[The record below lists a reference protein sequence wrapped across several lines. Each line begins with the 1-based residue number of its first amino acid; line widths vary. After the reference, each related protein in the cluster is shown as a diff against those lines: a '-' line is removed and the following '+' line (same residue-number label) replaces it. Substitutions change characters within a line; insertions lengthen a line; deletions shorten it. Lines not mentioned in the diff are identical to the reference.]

1 MDMQSAGIMRV
12 FALGIISVSLLGCG
26 SMPLQAAE
34 PILKNADQTA
44 PLMLQP
50 KLLDAA
56 IAFKFAARLKDAKTI
71 EVRYQI
77 APGYYAY
84 KDKFGATA
92 RAAEQPNL
100 AALALSLPVGA
111 ITDDPGFG
119 RVETYRQV
127 VFFDV
132 PLNEA
137 VKNTGVQFTLNAQGC
152 ADVGVC
158 YAPQRYSVTLTA
170 VGDFAPERST
180 GSIGG

>member
-1 MDMQSAGIMRV
+1 MDMQLAGIKRV
-12 FALGIISVSLLGCG
+12 FALGIMSVSLLGCA
-26 SMPLQAAE
+26 SAPLQAAE
-34 PILKNADQTA
+34 PILRMDTAA

-77 APGYYAY
+77 ASGYYVY
-84 KDKFGATA
+84 KDKFRATA

-100 AALALSLPVGA
+100 AALALNLPAGA
-111 ITDDPGFG
+111 IIDDPGFG
-119 RVETYRQV
+119 RVETSRHV

-137 VKNTGVQFTLNAQGC
+137 VKNTGVQLTLNAQGC

>member
-1 MDMQSAGIMRV
+1 MDMQSAGIKRV

-26 SMPLQAAE
+26 AAPLQAAE
-34 PILKNADQTA
+34 PILKMDTAA

-50 KLLDAA
+50 KLLDAS

-84 KDKFGATA
+84 KDKFRATT

-100 AALALSLPVGA
+100 TALALNLPAGA

-132 PLNEA
+132 PLSEA
-137 VKNTGVQFTLNAQGC
+137 VTNAGVQLTLNAQGC

-170 VGDFAPERST
+170 VGDFAPERAS
-180 GSIGG
+180 GGIGG

>member
-1 MDMQSAGIMRV
+1 MDNRLANGLRLV
-12 FALGIISVSLLGCG
+12 GLGFVGMSFLGCAAP
-26 SMPLQAAE
+26 SLQAAK
-34 PILKNADQTA
+34 PILKMDTAA

-56 IAFKFAARLKDAKTI
+56 LAFKFAARLKDAKTI

-77 APGYYAY
+77 APGYYVY
-84 KDKFGATA
+84 KDKFRATA

-100 AALALSLPVGA
+100 ATLALNLPAGA
-111 ITDDPGFG
+111 IIDDAGFG

-132 PLNEA
+132 PLSET
-137 VKNTGVQFTLNAQGC
+137 VKNSGLQLTLNAQGC

-158 YAPQRYSVTLTA
+158 YAPQRYTVTLTA
-170 VGDFAPERST
+170 VGDFAPERAS
-180 GSIGG
+180 GGIGG